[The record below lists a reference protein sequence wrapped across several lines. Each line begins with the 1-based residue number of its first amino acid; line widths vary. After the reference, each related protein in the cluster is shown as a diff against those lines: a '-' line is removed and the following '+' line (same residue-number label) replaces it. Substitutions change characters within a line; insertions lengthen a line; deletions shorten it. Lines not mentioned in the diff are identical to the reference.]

1 MRLRSLIAL
10 ISLMALWPQ
19 NQATAQENAKSA
31 EKQPFIIAISQIVE
45 HPSLDAARQGIL
57 DALRDYG
64 FIDGENISILY
75 KNAQGNITTSS
86 QIAQNL
92 AANTPKPTVFVA
104 IGTPTAQGAI
114 SATRG
119 KEIPI
124 VFTAVT
130 DPVSSRLVKDLTTP
144 SKSVTGVIDYP
155 PPLEAQ
161 INLMKSLLHGLK
173 TVGVLYNPGES
184 NSVSVIK
191 TFKEKAEKEGIR
203 VIEAP
208 VAKAVDLAL
217 AVRKLVGKGVQALY
231 VPQDNTVISAM
242 PQLASLSY
250 FHKVPVFTSDNGS
263 VKEGAFASISY
274 SYYTVGRKTGEYI
287 KRVLGGEN
295 IENLPITTP
304 SSHKLYIN
312 TTAAQALGLELPENL
327 FETAILYP
335 KVADHKN
342 QTKATE
348 TS

>member
-1 MRLRSLIAL
+1 MRLRCLIAL
-10 ISLMALWPQ
+10 ITLMAVGPQ
-19 NQATAQENAKSA
+19 NQAIAQESA
-31 EKQPFIIAISQIVE
+31 QSATKQPFIIAISQIVE
-45 HPSLDAARQGIL
+45 HPSLDAARQGLL
-57 DALRDYG
+57 DALKEYG

-92 AANTPKPTVFVA
+92 AANDPKPTVFVA

-130 DPVSSRLVKDLTTP
+130 DPVSSRLIKDLTTP
-144 SKSVTGVIDYP
+144 SKSITGVIDYP
-155 PPLEAQ
+155 PLKAQ
-161 INLMKSLLHGLK
+161 IDLMKTLIPELK
-173 TVGVLYNPGES
+173 SVGVLYNPGES

-191 TFKEKAEKEGIR
+191 TFKKKAEKEGIN

-217 AVRKLVGKGVQALY
+217 AVRKLIGKGVQALY

-250 FHKVPVFTSDNGS
+250 THKLPVFTSDNGS

-274 SYYTVGRKTGEYI
+274 SYYTVGQKTGEYI
-287 KRVLGGEN
+287 KRILEGET

-304 SSHKLYIN
+304 STHQLYIN
-312 TTAAQALGLELPENL
+312 TTAAKALGLEIPENL
-327 FETAILYP
+327 LKTAVFYP
-335 KVADHKN
+335 EKEVENERK
-342 QTKATE
+342 
-348 TS
+348 

>member
-1 MRLRSLIAL
+1 MRLRCLIAL
-10 ISLMALWPQ
+10 TTLMVLWPQ
-19 NQATAQENAKSA
+19 NQATAQERSQSA
-31 EKQPFIIAISQIVE
+31 TKPHFIIAMSQIVE

-57 DALRDYG
+57 DALTAYG
-64 FIDGENISILY
+64 FVDGENISILY

-92 AANTPKPTVFVA
+92 AANNPKPAVFVT

-119 KEIPI
+119 KDIPI

-130 DPVSSRLVKDLTTP
+130 DPVSSRLVKDLKTP

-155 PPLEAQ
+155 PLKAQ
-161 INLMKSLLHGLK
+161 IDLMKTLLPDLK
-173 TVGVLYNPGES
+173 VIGVLYNPGES
-184 NSVSVIK
+184 NSVSVIRAL
-191 TFKEKAEKEGIR
+191 KEKAEKEGISI
-203 VIEAP
+203 IEAP

-250 FHKVPVFTSDNGS
+250 VHKTPVFTSDNGS

-274 SYYTVGRKTGEYI
+274 SYYTVGQKTGEYI
-287 KRVLGGEN
+287 KRILEGES

-304 SSHKLYIN
+304 STHQLYIN
-312 TTAAQALGLELPENL
+312 TTAATALGLEIPKNL
-327 FETAILYP
+327 LKTAVLYP
-335 KVADHKN
+335 EIHKKSP
-342 QTKATE
+342 QMKEAL
-348 TS
+348 S